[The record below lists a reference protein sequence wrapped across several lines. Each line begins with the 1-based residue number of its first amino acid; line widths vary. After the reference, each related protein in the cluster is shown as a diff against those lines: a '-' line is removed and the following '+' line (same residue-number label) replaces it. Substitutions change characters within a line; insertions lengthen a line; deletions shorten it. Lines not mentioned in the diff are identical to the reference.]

1 MVGAS
6 AWGMGAGK
14 DLLICSAEKTLG
26 FFFWNS
32 SSELQGLEMQFPSG
46 WE

>member
-14 DLLICSAEKTLG
+14 DLLICSAEKMLV
-26 FFFWNS
+26 FFFGIAVQNCRV
-32 SSELQGLEMQFPSG
+32 
-46 WE
+46 

>member
-14 DLLICSAEKTLG
+14 DLLICSAEKTL
-26 FFFWNS
+26 FFFFFGIAVQNCRV
-32 SSELQGLEMQFPSG
+32 
-46 WE
+46 